1 MYPKKKKKK
10 IYDKAL
16 YKKRYNQTLNIITI
30 KL

>member
-10 IYDKAL
+10 KSMTKL
-16 YKKRYNQTLNIITI
+16 CTKRYNQTLNIITI